1 MALTSEAWPLEP
13 PGTSEICTGADTQD
27 IPCNIAYVG
36 WPQSCLLKGL
46 IRNKTKR
53 RKKSTCLSK
62 THFKNISRQELLL
75 VSPCFNVD
83 LYRSQILNTGCMSFQ
98 I

>member
-53 RKKSTCLSK
+53 RKKSTCLGK

>member
-13 PGTSEICTGADTQD
+13 PGTSKICTGADMQG
-27 IPCNIAYVG
+27 IPCNIACVG
-36 WPQSCLLKGL
+36 WPQSCLVKDL

-53 RKKSTCLSK
+53 RKKKHVPQENTLQEYFK
-62 THFKNISRQELLL
+62 TRT
-75 VSPCFNVD
+75 VACFNVD
-83 LYRSQILNTGCMSFQ
+83 LYRSQILNTGYMSFW